1 MNTDKK
7 PAYLDVEIGKLSGEQ
22 IRSRNEKILN
32 ILSNDKMDQPPPIRQ
47 ATAVRRGTKT
57 DGKVK
62 IKSRRK
68 SRRKRRRKSTVN
80 KKLSKYQIKKLSR
93 KRTSVK
99 KTKK

>member
-7 PAYLDVEIGKLSGEQ
+7 APVDLDVKIGNLPDEDIISHMKKS
-22 IRSRNEKILN
+22 LN
-32 ILSNDKMDQPPPIRQ
+32 ILSNDKMDPLPPSRQ

-68 SRRKRRRKSTVN
+68 SRRKSTVN